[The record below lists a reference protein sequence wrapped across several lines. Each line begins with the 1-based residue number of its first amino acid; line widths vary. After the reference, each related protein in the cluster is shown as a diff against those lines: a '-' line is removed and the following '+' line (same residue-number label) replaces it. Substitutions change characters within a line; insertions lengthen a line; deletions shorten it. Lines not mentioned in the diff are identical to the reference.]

1 MGHNIPMYSLTIF
14 KNTFDNKTHRRQ
26 EYDSWEAFEKL
37 FYNLSMKEGQKG
49 GSNSSPLITP
59 AVYYAD
65 TTRANRNVSHWA
77 GWCCVDVDDFAD
89 FRLWNDVREGIQQ
102 ICGKYK
108 FICYSTA
115 SSTPI
120 QPKFRL
126 VFPITRD
133 VKRDEIPHFWFALNS
148 ELKDI
153 GDKQT
158 KDLSRMY
165 YVPAVYPEAFNFI
178 FTNEGKDL
186 SPDDLMSKWPYEK
199 PSGNSFL
206 ERLPAAI
213 RDQVIQ
219 YRKESATNTEV
230 SWTSYRNCP
239 YFPKRLGQEYMAI
252 SSTGWYAKLYQIMV
266 ATAANAIKDDY
277 PITARQIADMCREL
291 DKDTG
296 NWYDNRPLEKE
307 ADGAIEFV
315 YRN

>member
-1 MGHNIPMYSLTIF
+1 MDDNTRMYSLTIF

-37 FYNLSMKEGQKG
+37 FYNLSKKEGQKG
-49 GSNSSPLITP
+49 GFNSSPLITP
-59 AVYYAD
+59 AMYHTD
-65 TTRANRNVSHWA
+65 TTRANRNVSHWG
-77 GWCCVDVDDFAD
+77 GWCCVDVDDFVD
-89 FRLWNDVREGIQQ
+89 FRLWDDVRGGIQQ

-115 SSTPI
+115 SSTLI

-126 VFPITRD
+126 VFPLTRD
-133 VKRDEIPHFWFALNS
+133 VKRDEISHFWFALNS

-165 YVPAVYPEAFNFI
+165 YVPAIYPEAFNFI
-178 FTNEGKDL
+178 FTNEGETIA
-186 SPDDLMSKWPYEK
+186 PENLMSKWPYEK

-206 ERLPAAI
+206 DRLPQAI

-219 YRKESATNTEV
+219 YRKESATNTDI

-239 YFPKRLGQEYMAI
+239 FFPKRLAQEYMAI
-252 SSTGWYAKLYQIMV
+252 SSTGWYAKMYQIMV
-266 ATAANAIKDDY
+266 ATAASAIKNDY